1 MNKKAYSFAIF
12 LLFIAFSKSVL
23 AQQFNTDNYLT
34 MPHGTISTT
43 LTAGQRNSGV
53 IASFALIPKFEF
65 FAQATLFY
73 EDTSLEIPSHFTTTV
88 YAKYMFWVN
97 DENNG
102 GGGVF
107 LGIGRAPGYWAE
119 TQFIE
124 LHRNIWTA
132 ASVTFPF
139 FDNAVSWD
147 LMPGLI
153 YDWSSEAES
162 PGGWGFTYST
172 RVAVYGIIPQSA
184 VVGEVFGTEGDL
196 FSPMEYKI
204 GIRWEPNRFIIPAI
218 TYGNTFSGSGQGA
231 RLEVGVTIFSPTY
244 LKKPLPE

>member
-1 MNKKAYSFAIF
+1 MSVKYFLVLILCSCSFVGV
-12 LLFIAFSKSVL
+12 KG
-23 AQQFNTDNYLT
+23 QQFNTDNYLT
-34 MPHGTISTT
+34 MPHGTSTIT

-53 IASFALIPKFEF
+53 IASFSLIPNFEF
-65 FAQATLFY
+65 FAQATMFY
-73 EDTSLEIPSHFTTTV
+73 ENTSLEIPSHFTTTV

-97 DENNG
+97 EEKNG

-107 LGIGRAPGYWAE
+107 LGIGKTPGYWANTE
-119 TQFIE
+119 FIE
-124 LHRNIWTA
+124 LHKNIWSA
-132 ASVTFPF
+132 ASFTFPL

-147 LMPGLI
+147 LMPGMV
-153 YDWSSEAES
+153 YDWSSEPES

-184 VVGEVFGTEGDL
+184 LVGEVLGTEGDL
-196 FSPMEYKI
+196 FSPMEYRI
-204 GIRWEPNRFIIPAI
+204 GIRWEPNKFVIPAI

-231 RLEVGVTIFSPTY
+231 RLEVGVMIFSPPY